1 MSKKTNDRTTFT
13 CRIKAVDKDLATIAI
28 FLEEQGVFCENK
40 SQLASEG
47 IRYLGRGLPDRYK
60 VPTTIAALQVFSRLG
75 YDPVVKG
82 DKDYKRLTE
91 VLKIEEKSDN
101 MHASIQQFIQEQQ
114 TQETPEDVEQ
124 KNLSALRSGMVVPEN
139 VQVEGEE

>member
-1 MSKKTNDRTTFT
+1 MSKDRTTFT

-60 VPTTIAALQVFSRLG
+60 VSTTMKALQTFSRLG

-82 DKDYKRLTE
+82 DKNYKRLAA
-91 VLKIEEKSDN
+91 VLELEQSEK
-101 MHASIQQFIQEQQ
+101 
-114 TQETPEDVEQ
+114 
-124 KNLSALRSGMVVPEN
+124 EN
-139 VQVEGEE
+139 E

>member
-47 IRYLGRGLPDRYK
+47 IRYLGRGLPDRYR
-60 VPTTIAALQVFSRLG
+60 VSTTIAALQTFSRLG
-75 YDPVVKG
+75 YDPVTKE
-82 DKDYKRLTE
+82 DKNYKQLMK
-91 VLKIEEKSDN
+91 VLKLEQIEKD
-101 MHASIQQFIQEQQ
+101 
-114 TQETPEDVEQ
+114 
-124 KNLSALRSGMVVPEN
+124 EN
-139 VQVEGEE
+139 NGK